1 MADHEIELPALPL
14 EGPAA
19 DGTAALDLP
28 PLERRVFCNR
38 TLNLRKIRAIGYD
51 MDYTL
56 VHYNVEAWERAAYEH
71 MQRKLVARGWP
82 VEHLRFD
89 PALVIR
95 GLMVDRELGNLI
107 KANRFGYV
115 KHASHGLRRLSSI
128 EKNRLYART
137 VVTPAD
143 DRFRLLDTLF
153 SISEGVMFAQ
163 TTELLDARL
172 LPEVMGFADL
182 YDTVRSTLDRAHIEG
197 ALKAQIMA
205 DPEHYVELD
214 PAVPLTLYEQH
225 LAGHALVLITN
236 SDFAYTQFMM
246 AYAFDRFLPGA
257 MGWRDLFRLVIV
269 SARKPDFF
277 GSDRLPVFEVVTDD
291 GLLRRCPSGI
301 PADGLYLG
309 GHAAMV
315 ERHLGVDGSEIL
327 YIGDHMYGD
336 VTVSKAIRR
345 WRTALILRELEDEIV
360 ALTDFRPTQRRLV
373 ARVADK
379 ERLEHRISRL
389 RLEVHRARAEAGLPI
404 VPLGRAGARPPG
416 DGAPAADGADLPAP
430 IAAREAELKALREA
444 ILTLDREIDP
454 LAQAA
459 EQLGNARWGPTMRTG
474 ADKSYLARQLERH
487 ADIYTARVS
496 NFRLATPFAY
506 FRAPYGSL
514 PHDPGPSGAAAAS
527 PERDGGLV
535 G

>member
-1 MADHEIELPALPL
+1 
-14 EGPAA
+14 
-19 DGTAALDLP
+19 
-28 PLERRVFCNR
+28 
-38 TLNLRKIRAIGYD
+38 

-71 MQRKLVARGWP
+71 MQRKLAARGWP
-82 VEHLRFD
+82 VEDLRFD
-89 PALVIR
+89 PAIVIR

-115 KHASHGLRRLSSI
+115 KHASHGLRRLSTI

-137 VVTPAD
+137 VVSPGDA
-143 DRFRLLDTLF
+143 RYRLLDTLF

-163 TTELLDARL
+163 ATELLDARL
-172 LPEVMGFADL
+172 LPEVMGFPEL
-182 YDTVRSTLDRAHIEG
+182 YDAVRGALDRAHIEG
-197 ALKAQIMA
+197 ELKAEIMA
-205 DPEHYVELD
+205 HPERYVELD
-214 PAVPLTLYEQH
+214 PAVPLTLLEQQ

-246 AYAFDRFLPGA
+246 DYAFDRFLPEGTT
-257 MGWRDLFRLVIV
+257 WRDLFRLIIV

-277 GSDRLPVFEVVTDD
+277 GNDRLPIFEVVTDD

-301 PADGLYLG
+301 TADGVYLG

-315 ERHLGVDGSEIL
+315 ERHLGLDGSEIL

-336 VTVSKAIRR
+336 VTVSKAVRR

-360 ALTDFRPTQRRLV
+360 ALTAFRPIQRTLMG
-373 ARVADK
+373 RVADK
-379 ERLEHRISRL
+379 ERLEHELSYL
-389 RLEVHRARAEAGLPI
+389 RLQLQRERAAAGLPI
-404 VPLGRAGARPPG
+404 AHLGVAPGRADAGEPATPP
-416 DGAPAADGADLPAP
+416 A
-430 IAAREAELKALREA
+430 IRAREAQLRGLRERIVA
-444 ILTLDREIDP
+444 LDAAIDP
-454 LAQAA
+454 LARAA
-459 EQLGNARWGPTMRTG
+459 EQLGNERWGPTMRTG

-487 ADIYTARVS
+487 ADVYTARVS

-514 PHDPGPSGAAAAS
+514 PHDPGP
-527 PERDGGLV
+527 GG
-535 G
+535 

>member
-1 MADHEIELPALPL
+1 MPDLEIELPALPL
-14 EGPAA
+14 
-19 DGTAALDLP
+19 DGTEADDETALDLP
-28 PLERRVFCNR
+28 PVERRVFCNR
-38 TLNLRKIRAIGYD
+38 TLNLRKVRAIGYD

-56 VHYNVEAWERAAYEH
+56 VHYNVEAWERAAYAH

-143 DRFRLLDTLF
+143 GRFRLLDTLF

-172 LPEVMGFADL
+172 LPEVMGFAEL

-197 ALKAQIMA
+197 ALKAEIMA
-205 DPEHYVELD
+205 DPERYVELD
-214 PAVPLTLYEQH
+214 PAVPLTLYEQQ

-246 AYAFDRFLPGA
+246 AYAFDRFLPGS
-257 MGWRDLFRLVIV
+257 MTWRDLFRLVIV

-277 GSDRLPVFEVVTDD
+277 GSDRLPIFEVVTED

-301 PADGLYLG
+301 PADGAYLG

-360 ALTDFRPTQRRLV
+360 ALTGFRPLQRQLMDLV
-373 ARVADK
+373 AEK

-389 RLEVHRARAEAGLPI
+389 RLEVHHARAAAGLPI
-404 VPLGRAGARPPG
+404 VPLGRISALPP
-416 DGAPAADGADLPAP
+416 AEAAADAAALPPP

-444 ILTLDREIDP
+444 IVALDRAIDP

-487 ADIYTARVS
+487 ADVYTARVS

-514 PHDPGPSGAAAAS
+514 PHDPGPTLAAAAT
-527 PERDGGLV
+527 PERDGAGN

>member
-1 MADHEIELPALPL
+1 MNESEIELPATPL
-14 EGPAA
+14 
-19 DGTAALDLP
+19 DGTAPDALDGAIGLP
-28 PLERRVFCNR
+28 SVERRVFCNR

-71 MQRKLVARGWP
+71 MQRKLIARGWP

-89 PALVIR
+89 PSVVIR

-115 KHASHGLRRLSSI
+115 KHASHGLRRLSTI

-137 VVTPAD
+137 VVSPGDA
-143 DRFRLLDTLF
+143 RYRLLDTLF

-163 TTELLDARL
+163 ATELLDARL
-172 LPEVMGFADL
+172 LPEVMGFVEL
-182 YDTVRSTLDRAHIEG
+182 YDAVRGALDRAHIEG
-197 ALKAQIMA
+197 ELKAEIMA
-205 DPEHYVELD
+205 HPERYVELD
-214 PAVPLTLYEQH
+214 PAVPMTLREQQ

-236 SDFAYTQFMM
+236 SDFAYTRFMM
-246 AYAFDRFLPGA
+246 AYAFDRFLPAGTT
-257 MGWRDLFRLVIV
+257 WRDLFRLVIV
-269 SARKPDFF
+269 SARKPEFF
-277 GSDRLPVFEVVTDD
+277 GNDRLPIFEVVTED
-291 GLLRRCPSGI
+291 GLLRTCPSGI
-301 PADGLYLG
+301 TSDGVYVG

-315 ERHLGVDGSEIL
+315 ERHLGLDGSDIL

-336 VTVSKAIRR
+336 VTVSKAVRR

-360 ALTDFRPTQRRLV
+360 ALSAFRSDQRTLMG
-373 ARVADK
+373 RVAQK
-379 ERLEHRISRL
+379 ERLEHELSVLRL
-389 RLEVHRARAEAGLPI
+389 RLQDARAAAGLPAATLGS
-404 VPLGRAGARPPG
+404 LGRRTSGDEAAAPP
-416 DGAPAADGADLPAP
+416 A
-430 IAAREAELKALREA
+430 IAAREAELKALRA
-444 ILTLDREIDP
+444 RIVALDATIDP
-454 LAQAA
+454 LAHAA
-459 EQLGNARWGPTMRTG
+459 EQIGNVRWGPTMRTG

-514 PHDPGPSGAAAAS
+514 PHDPGPGSGGDL
-527 PERDGGLV
+527 E
-535 G
+535 